1 MEPREV
7 AGGGVVLGAMPL
19 GLEYPMHSRSSPC
32 IVAAHNLRQY
42 SLDRHRIVLERKG
55 SAPDFS
61 HLDRIDLIGGNGRWR
76 QKRAE
81 DEFARRAIEEE
92 KRLREQQE
100 AEEKRRQRK
109 LEIKARKRRQQEEEE
124 RRREEERERQR
135 LEEIR
140 FEELKQIEQEKK
152 RIEKERE
159 EKDREAR
166 QPKTCPVCNGTG
178 KCIVCLGSGINST
191 LFLAAFIDRANGY
204 KGYGRVAQGC
214 DNCYGFKQNV
224 MAELKRGT
232 GRCPNCDG
240 WGKIRPDIDLTSP
253 GGRTKRNSISQAA
266 TGFFSVNS

>member
-1 MEPREV
+1 
-7 AGGGVVLGAMPL
+7 MPL

-42 SLDRHRIVLERKG
+42 SLGRKRIVLERK
-55 SAPDFS
+55 SSEPDFS

-81 DEFARRAIEEE
+81 DEFARRAVEEE

-135 LEEIR
+135 LEHVR
-140 FEELKQIEQEKK
+140 FEELKQIEQEKERMRK
-152 RIEKERE
+152 EMEEKEFQ
-159 EKDREAR
+159 AR
-166 QPKTCPVCNGTG
+166 QPKPCVVCSASG
-178 KCIVCLGSGINST
+178 KCIGCSGSGTNST
-191 LFLAAFIDRANGY
+191 LFLAAMVDRYNN
-204 KGYGRVAQGC
+204 KGYGRRMQGC
-214 DNCYGFKQNV
+214 DGCFGFKQNM
-224 MAELKRGT
+224 MAELKKGT

-240 WGKIRPDIDLTSP
+240 WGKIRPDIDVTSP
-253 GGRTKRNSISQAA
+253 GGRTKRNSISQAT
-266 TGFFSVNS
+266 TGFFSSVQ